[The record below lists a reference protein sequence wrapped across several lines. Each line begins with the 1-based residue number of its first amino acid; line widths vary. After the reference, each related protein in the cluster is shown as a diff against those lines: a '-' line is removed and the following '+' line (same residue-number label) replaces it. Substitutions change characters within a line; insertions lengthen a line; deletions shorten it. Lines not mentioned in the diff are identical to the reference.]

1 MKKSVVI
8 ISKAIAIKIYSSW
21 PYY

>member
-1 MKKSVVI
+1 MKKSVVL